1 MNQRS
6 MAALKMS
13 KSQRIVAAG
22 SVGVLLA
29 LALVTFA
36 SATIPDSN
44 DVIHA
49 CYDSKSGDLR
59 VIDAPSKACAK
70 FEVSLSWDQHG
81 LPGPVGP
88 AGPAGPTGLQGP
100 QGEQGLPGPSGP
112 AGPQGVPGPAG
123 PPGPGGGVAGAH
135 EVFELGVLD
144 SVGVKGVSVMCPA
157 GEIALSGGHNIGK
170 TDPQPPIS
178 VLLSLPVNDVT
189 GVPVGW
195 QMEAVEVVAYAGDW
209 RPVVSAICAPAG
221 S

>member
-100 QGEQGLPGPSGP
+100 QVSRDCLGLQDRQARKVFP
-112 AGPQGVPGPAG
+112 ARQDLPA
-123 PPGPGGGVAGAH
+123 P
-135 EVFELGVLD
+135 EVE
-144 SVGVKGVSVMCPA
+144 
-157 GEIALSGGHNIGK
+157 
-170 TDPQPPIS
+170 
-178 VLLSLPVNDVT
+178 
-189 GVPVGW
+189 W
-195 QMEAVEVVAYAGDW
+195 QARTRYSSWASWTAW
-209 RPVVSAICAPAG
+209 A
-221 S
+221 